1 MTKEM
6 AAMRESRPKNV
17 PAHRARRPEKAFE
30 QERKE
35 IAAIAEM
42 LTDGEKIYYLL
53 GTARCMLELEIE
65 QHPPVT

>member
-1 MTKEM
+1 
-6 AAMRESRPKNV
+6 MRESRPKNV

-42 LTDGEKIYYLL
+42 LTDGENIYCLL
-53 GTARCMLELEIE
+53 GAARALLLYEAETNE
-65 QHPPVT
+65 HVT

>member
-1 MTKEM
+1 MK
-6 AAMRESRPKNV
+6 ESRPKNV
-17 PAHRARRPEKAFE
+17 TQHRARRTAPTTIPIEFE

-53 GTARCMLELEIE
+53 GVARALLRIE
-65 QHPPVT
+65 TQERPPVT

>member
-1 MTKEM
+1 MK
-6 AAMRESRPKNV
+6 ESRPKNV
-17 PAHRARRPEKAFE
+17 TQHRARRTAPKPIPIEFE

-42 LTDGEKIYYLL
+42 LTDGENIYFLL
-53 GTARCMLELEIE
+53 GTARALLKLEIK

>member
-1 MTKEM
+1 
-6 AAMRESRPKNV
+6 MRRSRPKNV

-42 LTDGEKIYYLL
+42 LTDGENIYCLL
-53 GTARCMLELEIE
+53 GAARALLLYEAETNE
-65 QHPPVT
+65 HVT

>member
-1 MTKEM
+1 M

-17 PAHRARRPEKAFE
+17 PAHRARREKAFE

-42 LTDGEKIYYLL
+42 LTDGEDIYFLL
-53 GTARCMLELEIE
+53 GAARALLKYEVKRT
-65 QHPPVT
+65 PPVT

>member
-1 MTKEM
+1 MK
-6 AAMRESRPKNV
+6 ESRPKNV
-17 PAHRARRPEKAFE
+17 TQHRARRTAPKPIPIEFE

>member
-1 MTKEM
+1 MK
-6 AAMRESRPKNV
+6 ESRPKNV

-42 LTDGEKIYYLL
+42 LTDGENIYCLL
-53 GTARCMLELEIE
+53 GAARALLLYEAETNE
-65 QHPPVT
+65 HVT